1 MINPLIT
8 GQSPEKI
15 LREYWGYPAF
25 RPLQREIIEHVLDG
39 TDTLALLPTGGGKS
53 ICYQIPA
60 LVNEGVT
67 IVVSP
72 LVALMQDQVRQLK
85 DRGISAEALFSGM
98 HIKDID
104 RILDNC
110 IYGNVKL
117 LYLSPERLMANYA
130 EVRIRKMQVSLFA
143 IDEAHCISQWGHDFR
158 PPYRELARLR
168 EWHPKTPV
176 LALTAS
182 ATQDVRDD
190 IVQVL
195 QMQNP
200 AIIVDS
206 FRRENLSYL
215 VYPREDKWQ
224 RTVDILGKLPGSK
237 LVYARSRNKTTQL
250 AKMLGKQG
258 LRCEPYHA
266 GMSAKARSQVQS
278 RWLEGVTPT
287 VVCTTAFGMGID
299 KPDVRA
305 VLHYDLPGSLEEYY
319 QESGRAGRDGKRAFC
334 VLLYDQSDIP
344 QLRDRSIRAF
354 PEATDL
360 IRVYRALCGH
370 FQIPLGA
377 GAGEMFTLNFR
388 EFIEKYHLDA
398 VKTYHCLQGLERD
411 GWLELN
417 EAAHHPSTVMI
428 LVNSDDL
435 HDYQESNP
443 ENGEFLR
450 TLLRNYEG
458 LFIEPVRVREFDLA
472 KLTGRKEKDV
482 VETLVSIAR
491 DNVIAYAPAD
501 DLPRI
506 TFLRERVEDRNLTVD
521 TALITLLKDRAASR
535 ADSVVSY
542 LQRTECRESYL
553 LSYFGEHADEVCG
566 SCDIC
571 RSKRKDVS
579 YENVLLRIPE
589 GGIQLKELLGIYNA
603 TEQPEVQK
611 ILQVMESDELIVL
624 DRDLVRLTN
633 QEHK

>member
-1 MINPLIT
+1 
-8 GQSPEKI
+8 
-15 LREYWGYPAF
+15 
-25 RPLQREIIEHVLDG
+25 
-39 TDTLALLPTGGGKS
+39 
-53 ICYQIPA
+53 
-60 LVNEGVT
+60 
-67 IVVSP
+67 
-72 LVALMQDQVRQLK
+72 
-85 DRGISAEALFSGM
+85 
-98 HIKDID
+98 
-104 RILDNC
+104 
-110 IYGNVKL
+110 
-117 LYLSPERLMANYA
+117 
-130 EVRIRKMQVSLFA
+130 
-143 IDEAHCISQWGHDFR
+143 
-158 PPYRELARLR
+158 
-168 EWHPKTPV
+168 
-176 LALTAS
+176 
-182 ATQDVRDD
+182 
-190 IVQVL
+190 
-195 QMQNP
+195 
-200 AIIVDS
+200 
-206 FRRENLSYL
+206 
-215 VYPREDKWQ
+215 
-224 RTVDILGKLPGSK
+224 
-237 LVYARSRNKTTQL
+237 
-250 AKMLGKQG
+250 
-258 LRCEPYHA
+258 
-266 GMSAKARSQVQS
+266 
-278 RWLEGVTPT
+278 
-287 VVCTTAFGMGID
+287 
-299 KPDVRA
+299 
-305 VLHYDLPGSLEEYY
+305 
-319 QESGRAGRDGKRAFC
+319 
-334 VLLYDQSDIP
+334 
-344 QLRDRSIRAF
+344 
-354 PEATDL
+354 
-360 IRVYRALCGH
+360 VYRALCGH

-472 KLTGRKEKDV
+472 KLTGRKEKDIV
-482 VETLVSIAR
+482 QTLVSIAR

-553 LSYFGEHADEVCG
+553 LSYFGERADEVCG